1 MEITELLKH
10 LIYFCIKKMER
21 NIAFF
26 HEYFPK
32 GGAERVTLDICEYL
46 ITRGYNIFLFTR
58 EYYADK
64 LPVNSLFNKKA
75 KVLVLP
81 DTANS
86 NSSINAK
93 FIANTSIELN
103 IETLIIQ
110 AYVLRSIQE
119 IKALDNKL
127 KIIYCNHS
135 MPFWE
140 IDDKIARKKRNA
152 KLSISRAIHYYLID
166 IHKIYTFKS
175 YHNSIFKTYKKLYD
189 EVDAYVTLCDSYSN
203 QIKNELHLKDTKKL
217 FSINNSVKPV
227 ERIVTDKQN
236 IVLFMGRLS
245 YADKRVDR
253 LINIWNMLKGKTDD
267 WKLIIVGEGSE
278 KKNLESQVKRL
289 NLTNVEF
296 AGFSNNPQQYYAI
309 ASILCLTSSFE
320 GWGLVLTEAQA
331 NGIVPI
337 AFDCSEG
344 VKSILSPDKINGLLI
359 PPFDL
364 EVYAKNLLFVMNDT
378 ETRKRIQKNV
388 IEKSKSYSPEVIGE
402 KWIEL
407 LDSIGHKS

>member
-1 MEITELLKH
+1 MEH
-10 LIYFCIKKMER
+10 

-46 ITRGYNIFLFTR
+46 IARGYNIFLFTR

-64 LPVNSLFNKKA
+64 LPANTLFNENV
-75 KVLVLP
+75 KVLILP
-81 DTANS
+81 DTQNS
-86 NSSINAK
+86 NSSANAR
-93 FIANTSIELN
+93 FIANTTKKLN
-103 IETLIIQ
+103 IEFLIIQ
-110 AYVLRSIQE
+110 AYVLLSIQE
-119 IKALDNKL
+119 IKALDNNL

-135 MPFWE
+135 KPFWE
-140 IDDKIARKKRNA
+140 IEEKIGRKKRNA
-152 KLSISRAIHYYLID
+152 KQSISGAIRYCLID

-175 YHNSIFKTYKKLYD
+175 YHKRVFKTYKKLYN
-189 EVDAYVTLCDSYSN
+189 EVDAYVTLCDSYSD
-203 QIKNELHLKDTKKL
+203 QIKNELCLKDTQKL
-217 FSINNSVKPV
+217 FSISNSIKPV
-227 ERIVTDKQN
+227 EKIVTDKQN

-253 LINIWNMLKGKTDD
+253 LIDIWNMLKGKTDH
-267 WKLIIVGEGSE
+267 WKLIIVGEGAE
-278 KKNLESQVKRL
+278 KKNLELQVKRL

-296 AGFSNNPQQYYAI
+296 AGFSNNPQQYYDR
-309 ASILCLTSSFE
+309 ASILCMTSSFE

-337 AFDCSEG
+337 AFECSDG
-344 VKSILSPDKINGLLI
+344 VKSILSPNEINGLLI

-364 EVYAKNLLFVMNDT
+364 EAYAKKLLFVMNNT
-378 ETRKRIQKNV
+378 EARKRIQKNV
-388 IEKSKSYSPEVIGE
+388 IEKSKSYSPEVVGE

-407 LDSIGHKS
+407 LNTIGHKS

>member
-1 MEITELLKH
+1 MK
-10 LIYFCIKKMER
+10 R

-46 ITRGYNIFLFTR
+46 IARGYNIFLFTR

-64 LPVNSLFNKKA
+64 LPVNYLFNESF
-75 KVLVLP
+75 KVLTLP

-93 FIANTSIELN
+93 FIANTSIKLN
-103 IETLIIQ
+103 IEYLIIQ

-140 IDDKIARKKRNA
+140 IEDKIARKKRNA
-152 KLSISRAIHYYLID
+152 KLSISRAIRYYLID

-175 YHNSIFKTYKKLYD
+175 YHKSFLKTYKKLYD

-203 QIKNELHLKDTKKL
+203 QIKDKLRLKDTQTL
-217 FSINNSVKPV
+217 YSINNSVKPV
-227 ERIVTDKQN
+227 EEIVIDKQN

-253 LINIWNMLKGKTDD
+253 LIDIWNILKGKTAG
-267 WKLIIVGEGSE
+267 WQLIIVGEGDE
-278 KKNLESQVKRL
+278 KKKLEAYVKKL

-296 AGFSNNPQQYYAI
+296 AGFCNNPKQYYDR

-337 AFDCSEG
+337 AFECSDG
-344 VKSILSPDKINGLLI
+344 VKSILSPNEINGLLI

-364 EVYAKNLLFVMNDT
+364 EAYAKKLLFVMNNT
-378 ETRKRIQKNV
+378 EARKRIQKNV

-407 LDSIGHKS
+407 LNTIGHKS